1 MKGSKLGSKAMRITA
16 GLAGLGAAAHAHA
29 LEWYFQSPGS
39 QLARE
44 IDGLHR
50 DIMWLI
56 IGIFVAVFG
65 AMFWACIYHRKS
77 KGHAAEQFHEN
88 TTVELLWTVI
98 PAIILVVIAW
108 PVTKVVIAQKD
119 TSAPDITVKVTGYQ
133 WKWGYDYIKGE
144 GEGISFVSM
153 LSTPR
158 DQIENKAPKGEHYL
172 LEVDNEMV
180 VPVGKKIRMITTA
193 ADVIHSWW
201 VPAFG
206 AKQDAI
212 PGFLRDLWFKPEI
225 TGTFRSQCVEL
236 CGKEHGFMPIVVEVR
251 SQEDYTKW
259 VGEQKKLMLAAVEDT
274 NRQWSEADL
283 VKRGEQAFNQHCAV
297 CHQQNGQGVP
307 NTFPPLVGSNVVS
320 GPKGGQIRIVLNG
333 RKGGYRPNTA
343 MLIQLVN
350 LVVQANDL
358 PRAGSLMSS
367 WLAKYPADLSVRLE
381 YANLLMQQQNNPVAI
396 AQFQAVL
403 KQDPTNIVALNN
415 LGWLLQTSDPK
426 RALTLLIE
434 AQKIAPNSADIAD
447 TLGWVKVQQKDVAS
461 GLALLNKAHASQPQ
475 DGEISYHLVVALDAG
490 GQHGPARQLL
500 KTLLASGAK
509 FQDLP
514 AANKLAADWR

>member
-180 VPVGKKIRMITTA
+180 VPVGKKIRVITTA

-212 PGFLRDLWFKPEI
+212 PGFLRDLWFKPEV

-236 CGKEHGFMPIVVEVR
+236 CGKEHGFMPIVVRVV
-251 SQEDYTKW
+251 SQEDYGKW
-259 VGEQKKLMLAAVEDT
+259 VGEQKKMLLAQQDDPNKKWDAQEIM
-274 NRQWSEADL
+274 A
-283 VKRGEQAFNQHCAV
+283 RGEKVYGANCVA
-297 CHQQNGQGVP
+297 CHQATGKGMP
-307 NTFPPLVGSNVVS
+307 PAFPPLAGAKLVS
-320 GPKGGQIRIVLNG
+320 GPKEGHIDMVLNG
-333 RKGGYRPNTA
+333 KPGTA
-343 MLIQLVN
+343 MAPFGKQLS
-350 LVVQANDL
+350 DT
-358 PRAGSLMSS
+358 
-367 WLAKYPADLSVRLE
+367 E
-381 YANLLMQQQNNPVAI
+381 I
-396 AQFQAVL
+396 AAV
-403 KQDPTNIVALNN
+403 
-415 LGWLLQTSDPK
+415 
-426 RALTLLIE
+426 
-434 AQKIAPNSADIAD
+434 
-447 TLGWVKVQQKDVAS
+447 
-461 GLALLNKAHASQPQ
+461 
-475 DGEISYHLVVALDAG
+475 ISYERNSWGNKSGIV
-490 GQHGPARQLL
+490 QPAEVKARR
-500 KTLLASGAK
+500 K
-509 FQDLP
+509 
-514 AANKLAADWR
+514 